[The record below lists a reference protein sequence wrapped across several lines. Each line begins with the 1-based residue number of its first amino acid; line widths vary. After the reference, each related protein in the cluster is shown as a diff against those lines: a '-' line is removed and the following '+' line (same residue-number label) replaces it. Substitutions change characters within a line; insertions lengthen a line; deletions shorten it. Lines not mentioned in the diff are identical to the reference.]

1 MTAKLYRADLELPSL
16 SPTATTEEII
26 NAYNGFI
33 MAYNFISKNLSLQS
47 NFNCFVAEI
56 SFAATGDPSGGDI
69 QRIEHFLGVKPKWR
83 IILRQTGNGVITDIP
98 DEWNDKVIS
107 LKNNGAEKVIAS
119 VFIAR
124 E

>member
-1 MTAKLYRADLELPSL
+1 MIRSDTDLKQIPSDVTDIAEVITQYNKLVNYL
-16 SPTATTEEII
+16 
-26 NAYNGFI
+26 
-33 MAYNFISKNLSLQS
+33 NFFNKSLSLQS
-47 NFNCFVAEI
+47 NFNGNIAEVEI
-56 SFAATGDPSGGDI
+56 EAGGSVRV
-69 QRIEHFLGVKPKWR
+69 QHFLGYKPKWR

-98 DEWNDKVIS
+98 DEWNDRVIS